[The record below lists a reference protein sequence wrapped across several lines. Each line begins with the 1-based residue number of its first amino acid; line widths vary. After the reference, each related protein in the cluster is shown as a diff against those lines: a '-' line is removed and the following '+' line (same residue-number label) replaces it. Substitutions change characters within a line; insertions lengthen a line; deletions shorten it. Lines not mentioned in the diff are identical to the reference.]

1 MTKRQKSKINWPVRA
16 DLTAFSWRV
25 PEPGFEWIIA
35 DSVNGEHTSYLVVRA
50 EPPRVVT
57 YLPFSPL
64 DETGLFRTFGDL
76 PLTREGVLDFAGKY
90 GFLGSDPTRNNPPT
104 VIVPRPGVDVG
115 TFWSVPGERLDD
127 WAVEHHAMRETIS
140 LWDAITE
147 KQDGNY
153 AYYEGKEKKQGTPET
168 YLSSVIHWSG
178 SAAVSYT
185 RPVPEKDRFS
195 EFWRIWRKNKADL
208 PDKLKS
214 FDSRFQIASEADSEL
229 FKRFT
234 PGDLR
239 LPGQYALQK
248 IINDKLWEY
257 ASRAKLLWDWRR
269 RNPDLRMQ
277 LVPTSL
283 IAALWLQLA
292 AAIDGD
298 RAYRRC
304 EACKKWF
311 EVSAENR
318 IDAKFC
324 QQSCRF
330 RAYRQRQQQARE
342 LADQGMP
349 PREIAALVDSDAETV
364 KGWLKKK

>member
-1 MTKRQKSKINWPVRA
+1 MTKRQKSKINWPVQA
-16 DLTAFSWRV
+16 DLTAFNWRV
-25 PEPGFEWIIA
+25 PQPGFEWIDA
-35 DSVNGEHTSYLVVRA
+35 DSVNGEHNSYLVVRA

-57 YLPFSPL
+57 YLPTNPL
-64 DETGLFRTFGDL
+64 DETALFRIFGDM
-76 PLTREGVLDFAGKY
+76 PPTREGVLDFASKY
-90 GFLGSDPTRNNPPT
+90 GLLGSDPKHHNPPT
-104 VIVPRPGVDVG
+104 VIVSRPGLDAG
-115 TFWSVPGERLDD
+115 SFWPVPGERLDD

-140 LWDAITE
+140 LWDAI
-147 KQDGNY
+147 KGKPDGNY
-153 AYYEGKEKKQGTPET
+153 TYYAGKEKEQPTPAT
-168 YLSSVIHWSG
+168 YLSSVINWSG
-178 SAAVSYT
+178 SAAASYS
-185 RPVPEKDRFS
+185 RPRPEKDRFG
-195 EFWRIWRKNKADL
+195 ELHRIWRSNKADL
-208 PDKLKS
+208 TDKLAP
-214 FDSRFQIASEADSEL
+214 FASRFQIVSEAQPEL
-229 FKRFT
+229 FERFT

-248 IINDKLWEY
+248 IINEKLRVHR
-257 ASRAKLLWDWRR
+257 SGTKLLWDWTR

-283 IAALWLQLA
+283 IGALWLQLA

-298 RAYRRC
+298 RDYRRC

-330 RAYRQRQQQARE
+330 RAYRQRKQQARE
-342 LADQGMP
+342 LADRGMP
-349 PREIAALVDSDAETV
+349 PQEIAALVDSDLKTV